1 MLPNSL
7 SWRRAF
13 TLIELLVV
21 IAIIAI
27 LIGLL
32 LPAVQKVREAAA
44 RSTCQNNLK
53 QIALAA
59 HNYESQQGKLP
70 PGAVGAPISSSL
82 PSAFPWNAPY
92 NGVLTFLLPQL
103 EQENIYRQIST
114 NVNPQGQ
121 TVGLVYF
128 ENNPPAQ
135 ANSGWWN
142 NAINFQV
149 AQYRI
154 KTFLC
159 PSDDP
164 DSNTNGVFITSFP
177 VPVLG
182 PNGIEWSAGYMPNPW
197 GNNFGKTNY
206 LGSAGCLG
214 DIPAIPFYNRYRG
227 ALYNRSSERLATMRD
242 GNSNT
247 ILFGETLMG
256 RETSPRDF
264 AASWFGAGFMATAW
278 GLPTPAQWHTF
289 GSRHTSVVNFARAD
303 GSVTPVRKGV
313 AAQGTMTQ
321 WFSNEWYQYQ
331 RFGGTNDGELIQ
343 FSVLE

>member
-59 HNYESQQGKLP
+59 HNYESQHGKLP
-70 PGAVGAPISSSL
+70 PGGVGPPLGTGFSWSAPH
-82 PSAFPWNAPY
+82 

-135 ANSGWWN
+135 ANSGWWD

-159 PSDDP
+159 PSDEP
-164 DSNTNGVFITSFP
+164 DSATIGVFITAHME
-177 VPVLG
+177 
-182 PNGIEWSAGYMPNPW
+182 NGTFSGGYYPNPT
-197 GNNFGKTNY
+197 GNLFGKTNY
-206 LGSAGCLG
+206 VGSAG
-214 DIPAIPFYNRYRG
+214 AIGNAANNSFYNTYRGPFYNRS
-227 ALYNRSSERLATMRD
+227 AERLAAIRD

-247 ILFGETLMG
+247 ALFGETLMG
-256 RETSPRDF
+256 RETGARDYS
-264 AASWFGAGFMATAW
+264 ASWFGVGYGAHAY
-278 GLPTPAQWHTF
+278 GLLIPAQWYTF

-313 AAQGTMTQ
+313 AAQGTTTQ

-331 RFGGTNDGELIQ
+331 RFGGTNDGQLIQ